1 MGPGVTDQGP
11 SRVDGQLGGS
21 SISLAD
27 ATGHD
32 WTNDNLLTREYD
44 GEKVAAA
51 LNEIAG
57 KDHSGTNSVG
67 TPTIFGMNF

>member
-1 MGPGVTDQGP
+1 M
-11 SRVDGQLGGS
+11 
-21 SISLAD
+21 SLAD

-44 GEKVAAA
+44 GMKVAVA

-57 KDHSGTNSVG
+57 KDHSGTSSVG
-67 TPTIFGMNF
+67 TPAIFGMNS